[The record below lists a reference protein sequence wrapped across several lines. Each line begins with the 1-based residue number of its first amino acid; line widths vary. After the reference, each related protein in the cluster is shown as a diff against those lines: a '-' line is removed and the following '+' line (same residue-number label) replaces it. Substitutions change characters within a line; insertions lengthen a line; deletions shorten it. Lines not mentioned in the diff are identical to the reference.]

1 MSTGASVFTT
11 MSRQEYAF
19 LARDG
24 LTLQTYAWSPVGR
37 PRAAVVLT
45 HGHGEYASK
54 YEHVGQMFAAAG
66 VALLAYDLRGHGR
79 SGGPR
84 GHSPKYEALLSDLQ
98 RVMGRADTLFP
109 EAPRFLYGHS
119 FGGQITLEYVLQR
132 RPLVSGVIVSG
143 PWLRLTYAPPA
154 WRVMLAR
161 GMAGVWPSFT
171 QDTGLEQAV
180 PMTHDTEL
188 MARYPDPHLAHGKI
202 TARLGMDAMTAG
214 EDILKRAAEITTPL
228 LVLHGEQDGVFDP
241 DVSRQL
247 FERVATHDKALCVY
261 PGMYH
266 EIHNE
271 IDREQVFKD
280 VLSWI
285 DSHLGS

>member
-1 MSTGASVFTT
+1 MIAA

-24 LTLQTYAWSPVGR
+24 ITLQTYAWMPVGTT
-37 PRAAVVLT
+37 RAVVVLT

-54 YEHVGQMFAAAG
+54 YEHVGQALSSAG
-66 VALLAYDLRGHGR
+66 IAVVAYDLRGHGR

-98 RVMGRADTLFP
+98 RVMGRAEGLVPD
-109 EAPRFLYGHS
+109 APRFLYGHS

-143 PWLRLTYAPPA
+143 PWLRLTYAPPP
-154 WRVMLAR
+154 WRMTLAR
-161 GMAGVWPSFT
+161 GLAGLWPTFT
-171 QDTGLEQAV
+171 QDTGLDKAV

-188 MARYPDPHLAHGKI
+188 LAAYPDPHLAHAKM
-202 TARLGMDAMTAG
+202 TARLGMDAITAG
-214 EDILKRAAEITTPL
+214 EDILRRANEISTPL
-228 LVLHGEQDGVFDP
+228 LVLHGELDGVFDP

-261 PGMYH
+261 PGMFH

-271 IDREQVFKD
+271 VDRAQVIKD
-280 VLSWI
+280 VITWI
-285 DSHLGS
+285 DGHLGE